1 MKTLKKLVLT
11 LAVCLMAAPA
21 FAGPSVD
28 SLLRCLA
35 DNTTGRDRKDLARW
49 MFVAMAAHPEM
60 HDLANV
66 TPTTGDQVSQTV
78 GALLTRLMT
87 DTCRPQLQA
96 AVKAEGREGVSA
108 AFESLGKLAMQEL
121 MTNKEVRTALLG
133 FDKYVDRKKLE
144 SAFTP

>member
-1 MKTLKKLVLT
+1 MKTLRKLALAI
-11 LAVCLMAAPA
+11 AVCLMAAPA
-21 FAGPSVD
+21 FAGPAVD
-28 SLLRCLA
+28 TLLQCLA

-60 HDLANV
+60 HDLSTV
-66 TPTTGDQVSQTV
+66 TPATGDQVSQTV
-78 GALLTRLMT
+78 GVLLTRLMT
-87 DTCRPQLQA
+87 DTCRPALQA

-121 MTNKEVRTALLG
+121 LTNKEVRSSLMG